1 MTIKE
6 TYNYLLQVRILDG
19 KIHNCIL
26 QRETLRS
33 CLLPSGIRYDTDKV
47 QVSPSDQMSEIEA
60 QVMDLEQKIQHLEAK
75 KKIAIVSITKAIY
88 KLPNENEQTVL
99 MEYYIGKK
107 SVEQIADGMNISTRG
122 TYYIKRKAI
131 SNISKFL

>member
-19 KIHNCIL
+19 KIQNCIL

-47 QVSPSDQMSEIEA
+47 VVSPADQMSEIEA

-88 KLPNENEQTVL
+88 KLANENEQTVL

-107 SVEQIADGMNISTRG
+107 SVEQIAEEKDISIRG